1 MNANR
6 ILIVDDNEAIHG
18 DFKAI
23 LGQSLSN
30 ELDKKALELE
40 NELFGADFSGDGKDD
55 SELVEYRIDD
65 AYQGDEAIRMVEKA
79 AAEGDPYA
87 LIFMDVRMP
96 PGIDGIQSTKKI
108 WEKYPLTEV
117 VICTAYSDY
126 SWDEI
131 IRHLGKTDKLLFMKK
146 PFNTTSIKQ
155 IALSLTT
162 KWNLQQ
168 KSAHYID
175 DLESDVSERT
185 RQLELMIEELKA
197 LKEKADHAAEAKG
210 QFLANMSHEIRTPLN
225 GIMGMNDLIL
235 ETDLN
240 EEQKEY
246 AETIKSS
253 ATSFLDLINDI
264 LDFSKVEAGML
275 EIENI
280 SFDLRNTVEGVAEM
294 LKLMA
299 AEKNIELATLI
310 HGNVAQYII
319 GDPGRLRQVLVNL
332 TNNAIKFTS
341 SGEIIVEVTAKE
353 SMLYFS
359 VMDTGI
365 GIEEEKTAKLFDAFT
380 QADSSTTRQYGGTG
394 LGLAISKQL
403 VTLMGGEI
411 GVHSKPG
418 QGSTFWFTITLI
430 PDTVS
435 RYESSPSLADID
447 GTRILVAGDQPM
459 SQRILSIYLDSW
471 NCLTAIANSAEA
483 AIDKFKTNEFE
494 IVLVNFSRPEDAIE
508 FADKLKNVSGGKEA
522 ALIFYT
528 NNGKRNEP
536 QALKEAGYSAYLSK
550 PIKQRHLYNTIAR
563 TLGRNVEEPSNN
575 EYKLLTK
582 HIIDEELGNRIS
594 VLIAEDNKIN
604 QKLVVKIL
612 EKAGIRSDVA
622 TNGLDALEAVRKNR
636 YDIILMDCQMPGMD
650 GYQATQAIREM
661 ESKNN
666 GQSLPIVALTAHA
679 FREDLKKCIDSGM
692 QDYLIKP
699 IKKEDLLNMVIKW
712 TVNRMDERE

>member
-1 MNANR
+1 MNGNR
-6 ILIVDDNEAIHG
+6 ILIVDDNEAIHS
-18 DFKAI
+18 DFKTI
-23 LGQSLSN
+23 LENSSSN
-30 ELDKKALELE
+30 RLDKKALELE
-40 NELFGADFSGDGKDD
+40 NELFGEDSSENGKDD
-55 SELVEYRIDD
+55 SGNVEYRIDD
-65 AYQGDEAIRMVEKA
+65 AYQGEEAVRMVEKA
-79 AAEGDPYA
+79 ATEDDPYA

-96 PGIDGIQSTKKI
+96 PGIDGILTTKKI

-162 KWNLQQ
+162 KWSLQQ

-185 RQLELMIEELKA
+185 RQLENMIEELKT
-197 LKEKADHAAEAKG
+197 LKEKADRAAEAKG

-310 HGNVAQYII
+310 HGHVPQYII
-319 GDPGRLRQVLVNL
+319 GDPGRLRQVLINL

-341 SGEIIVEVTAKE
+341 SGEIIVEVTVKE

-359 VMDTGI
+359 VADTGI

-380 QADSSTTRQYGGTG
+380 QADSSTTREYGGTG

-403 VTLMGGEI
+403 VNLMGGEI
-411 GVHSKPG
+411 GVQSKPG
-418 QGSTFWFTITLI
+418 EGSTFWFTINLI
-430 PDTVS
+430 PDKVTKDGS
-435 RYESSPSLADID
+435 LPMLADIA

-471 NCLTAIANSAEA
+471 NCLTAMANSTEA
-483 AIDKFKTNEFE
+483 AIDTYKKNEFE
-494 IVLVNFSRPEDAIE
+494 IVLVNFSKPDDAIG
-508 FADKLKNVSGGKEA
+508 FADKLKNVSDGKEP
-522 ALIFYT
+522 ALVFYT

-536 QALKEAGYSAYLSK
+536 QALKEAGYLAYLSK
-550 PIKQRHLYNTIAR
+550 PIKQKHLYNTIAR
-563 TLGRNVEEPSNN
+563 TLGRMVEESSQN

-582 HIIDEELGNRIS
+582 HIIDEELGNKIS

-622 TNGLDALEAVRKNR
+622 ENGRDAVEAVLKNR

-650 GYQATQAIREM
+650 GYQATQAIRKM
-661 ESKNN
+661 ESENKAV
-666 GQSLPIVALTAHA
+666 S
-679 FREDLKKCIDSGM
+679 
-692 QDYLIKP
+692 
-699 IKKEDLLNMVIKW
+699 
-712 TVNRMDERE
+712 